1 MSDLPFEPLIA
12 PRVAPKNP
20 APPTPVN
27 WFQYLAPRLLEEAAG
42 EEMPSGENAA
52 GDQSGVRRVAFG
64 DVEAIAADVRR
75 RQQMGEPEP
84 PEITML
90 RLKANEEAQEIVGEA
105 FLQGQ
110 AIEQKAEEQGYQAG
124 YVQGYLEGE
133 REAQRIL
140 TQRADD
146 ERAAYR
152 EDLKAFIA
160 RIEAERQ
167 RAWEEIEPQ
176 VIGLVF
182 ELAQKV
188 IKQEITA
195 SREVALSMIK
205 NALRR
210 VAESGAL
217 RIRVHASDLE
227 TVRSHREDLMSL
239 LDGIHHLEIIE
250 DRRVSEGGC
259 IVETEAGNIDTRV
272 ETQLKEVADTLEQMV
287 THRASQE

>member
-1 MSDLPFEPLIA
+1 MSDLPFEPLTA

-20 APPTPVN
+20 APPVPVN
-27 WFQYLAPRLLEEAAG
+27 WFQHLAPRLPEDASG
-42 EEMPSGENAA
+42 EELVPHAKEADS
-52 GDQSGVRRVAFG
+52 QTGVRRAAFG
-64 DVEAIAADVRR
+64 DVEAIAADERR
-75 RQQMGEPEP
+75 RQQVGEPEP

-90 RLKANEEAQEIVGEA
+90 RLKANEEAQEIVGQA
-105 FLQGQ
+105 FLQAQ

-124 YVQGYLEGE
+124 YVQGYLDGE
-133 REAQRIL
+133 REAQRLL

-146 ERAAYR
+146 EREAYR
-152 EDLKAFIA
+152 EDLKAFLLH
-160 RIEAERQ
+160 IEAERQ

-188 IKQEITA
+188 IKQEVTA

-210 VAESGAL
+210 VAESGTL

-239 LDGIHHLEIIE
+239 LDGIPHIEIIE
-250 DRRVSEGGC
+250 DRRVGAGGC
-259 IVETEAGNIDTRV
+259 IVETEAGNIDARI
-272 ETQLKEVADTLEQMV
+272 ETQLQEVADTLEQMV
-287 THRASQE
+287 AHRDSQE